1 MIDAGNGYEYPR
13 LRPVEAFPAEVD
25 GRRVVCLRDPQQ
37 YSEAVVYVPGET
49 ASLFGLLDGKH
60 SLLDIQVAFARR
72 FGTLLF
78 REQLL
83 ELLRS
88 LDEQLL
94 LDSPRFAE
102 HRRQVEAAYRAA
114 PARPAALAGKSYPD
128 EAGALREALDGFFRH
143 ADGPGDIP
151 PSPAAG
157 RLGALVLPHIDYAR
171 GGPCY
176 AWGYREAAGL
186 GGVDRWIVLGTVHA
200 PIGRPFA
207 ISRKDF
213 ETPLGI
219 VAADREFL
227 DGLVAGGAGAY
238 LEDEI
243 AHRSE
248 HSIELQAVFLR
259 HVTAPAHPVRM
270 VPILCGSMHRW
281 IAEQRSPAGEPEI
294 ERFLALV
301 RDTIQARRGRTVV
314 VASADLAHV
323 GPRFGDPYRLT
334 AGQLRETAEAD
345 RQLLAAVEA
354 GDAETFFRLVARDG
368 DRRRICGLAPIYL
381 AMRLVPPTSGRL
393 LRYGQ
398 WADPQGAV
406 TFAAVALYT

>member
-1 MIDAGNGYEYPR
+1 MTDYTEAYEYPR

-37 YSEAVVYVPGET
+37 YSERVVYIPGET
-49 ASLFGLLDGKH
+49 AALLGLIDGEH
-60 SLLDIQVAFARR
+60 SLLDIQAAFARR

-83 ELLRS
+83 ELLQS
-88 LDEQLL
+88 LDEHLL

-102 HRRQVEAAYRAA
+102 HRRQLEAAYRAA
-114 PARPAALAGKSYPD
+114 PVRPALLAGKSYPA
-128 EAGALREALDGFFRH
+128 EAGALREALDGLFRH
-143 ADGPGDIP
+143 ADGPGDAP
-151 PSPAAG
+151 PSPMAA

-176 AWGYREAAGL
+176 AWGYREADGL

-213 ETPLGI
+213 ETPLGT

-227 DGLVAGGAGAY
+227 DGLVAGGAGTY
-238 LEDEI
+238 LDDEF
-243 AHRSE
+243 AHRGE
-248 HSIELQAVFLR
+248 HSIELQAIFLR
-259 HVTAPAHPVRM
+259 HVTAPTRAVRM
-270 VPILCGSMHRW
+270 VPILCGSMHQL
-281 IAEQRSPAGEPEI
+281 IAERCSPAGEPEI

-301 RDTIQARRGRTVV
+301 QDTIRAVRGRTVV
-314 VASADLAHV
+314 VASADLAHI
-323 GPRFGDPYRLT
+323 GPRFGDPHRVT
-334 AGQLRETAEAD
+334 ASQLRETAEAD
-345 RQLLAAVEA
+345 RELLAAVEA
-354 GDAETFFRLVARDG
+354 GDAEAFFRLVARDG
-368 DRRRICGLAPIYL
+368 DRRRICGLAPVYL
-381 AMRLVPPTSGRL
+381 ALRLVPATSGRL

-398 WADPQGAV
+398 WADPQGTV
-406 TFAAVALYT
+406 TFAAVALYA